1 MTGQAATPRNPA
13 PRGRAV
19 SRRSLLVGS
28 VIAALGIGGGLGVG
42 AYARSKPDNAENPGL
57 TEGERLGAM
66 VALPVDGSGVARWR
80 ADIDTLAEHGQN
92 LVRTGIYAWK
102 VAAEQGRWDPQMVA
116 FFREQ
121 LAYARSLG
129 MGINLV
135 VPGAPDW
142 AKSFG
147 FDGYAAACTWFWTQM
162 RQGFGD
168 QVELWQAFN
177 EADHAHYQRF
187 TPATRDAAYLREL
200 AQLLSAA
207 RDTLG
212 RDGVPVT
219 TNLTG
224 WPLNDEREQEWYLVL
239 DAIGDSLDVIGI
251 DLYPAD
257 NETEIG
263 RLPERME
270 RVRQR
275 YGRPIFVAEIGLQT
289 TPGSWT
295 EPDQQRYL
303 TAAIEQ
309 LRAVELWGICL
320 YELRDNQSPAG
331 FGITRADSTKKLGFH
346 DVIHALSP
354 R

>member
-13 PRGRAV
+13 PQNRRV

-28 VIAALGIGGGLGVG
+28 AIAALGIGGGLGVG

-66 VALPVDGSGVARWR
+66 VALPVDASGVARWR

-168 QVELWQAFN
+168 QVEL
-177 EADHAHYQRF
+177 
-187 TPATRDAAYLREL
+187 
-200 AQLLSAA
+200 
-207 RDTLG
+207 
-212 RDGVPVT
+212 
-219 TNLTG
+219 
-224 WPLNDEREQEWYLVL
+224 
-239 DAIGDSLDVIGI
+239 
-251 DLYPAD
+251 
-257 NETEIG
+257 
-263 RLPERME
+263 
-270 RVRQR
+270 
-275 YGRPIFVAEIGLQT
+275 
-289 TPGSWT
+289 
-295 EPDQQRYL
+295 
-303 TAAIEQ
+303 
-309 LRAVELWGICL
+309 
-320 YELRDNQSPAG
+320 
-331 FGITRADSTKKLGFH
+331 
-346 DVIHALSP
+346 
-354 R
+354 

>member
-1 MTGQAATPRNPA
+1 
-13 PRGRAV
+13 V
-19 SRRSLLVGS
+19 
-28 VIAALGIGGGLGVG
+28 
-42 AYARSKPDNAENPGL
+42 
-57 TEGERLGAM
+57 
-66 VALPVDGSGVARWR
+66 
-80 ADIDTLAEHGQN
+80 
-92 LVRTGIYAWK
+92 
-102 VAAEQGRWDPQMVA
+102 
-116 FFREQ
+116 
-121 LAYARSLG
+121 
-129 MGINLV
+129 
-135 VPGAPDW
+135 
-142 AKSFG
+142 
-147 FDGYAAACTWFWTQM
+147 
-162 RQGFGD
+162 
-168 QVELWQAFN
+168 
-177 EADHAHYQRF
+177 
-187 TPATRDAAYLREL
+187 
-200 AQLLSAA
+200 A

-212 RDGVPVT
+212 RDAVPVT

-239 DAIGDSLDVIGI
+239 DAIGDSLDVISI